1 MPEIDIQVRDKRYYR
16 HKLKLKTF
24 CRQIIQSAWLDDEPS
39 EISLVLADDDFVH
52 ILNRDYRGKDKPTNV
67 LSFENADKPPQ
78 GQPWLAGDIIIAYQ
92 TVLKEAKEQDK
103 TFCAHLAHLLIH
115 GTLHLQGYDHLN
127 ARQAKKMESL
137 ETNIMKNLGYQDP
150 YQNTEVS

>member
-24 CRQIIQSAWLDDEPS
+24 CRQIVQSAWLADEPS

-137 ETNIMKNLGYQDP
+137 ETKIMKNLGYQDP
-150 YQNTEVS
+150 YQNMEDL

>member
-24 CRQIIQSAWLDDEPS
+24 CRQIVQSAWLADEPS
-39 EISLVLADDDFVH
+39 EISLVLANDDFVH

-137 ETNIMKNLGYQDP
+137 ETKIMKNLGYQDP
-150 YQNTEVS
+150 YQNMEDL

>member
-24 CRQIIQSAWLDDEPS
+24 CRRIIQSAWLADEPS

-137 ETNIMKNLGYQDP
+137 ETKIMKNLGYQDP
-150 YQNTEVS
+150 YQNMENS